1 MSGDIPAPRAGQ
13 IMSHKWRALGAGLQ
27 GANLAR
33 LRARGNPC
41 RHAPRLNAPADKN
54 GSEATTAVP
63 SVARALQGRAPW
75 RGGATRR
82 RSPTRAT
89 TRSGEKH
96 GLPRVRQRPGAM
108 GDHAKACGAAE
119 HMKKK
124 PHNNEASP
132 SHGQRGSPAP
142 TEWREG
148 GPTRPR
154 RREKVRALSGDGWP

>member
-1 MSGDIPAPRAGQ
+1 MRRRGVAPSMSGDIPAPRAGQ
-13 IMSHKWRALGAGLQ
+13 KMSHKWRALGARLQ

-41 RHAPRLNAPADKN
+41 RHAPRLKAPADKN

-63 SVARALQGRAPW
+63 SVARALQGRARW

-96 GLPRVRQRPGAM
+96 GLPRKRQRPGAT
-108 GDHAKACGAAE
+108 GDYAKGCGAAE
-119 HMKKK
+119 LIKRGAPRKWLYRSHDGRAEGARRQQA
-124 PHNNEASP
+124 PEA
-132 SHGQRGSPAP
+132 AP
-142 TEWREG
+142 T
-148 GPTRPR
+148 
-154 RREKVRALSGDGWP
+154 RAAA